1 MNSIISRASR
11 TKTLEKA
18 LPLLGLVTLL
28 FVFTACNRS
37 KSPDSMVTFGK
48 VVIAADV
55 DSSNAP
61 TALADTFS
69 TQQKTIY
76 VVAEAKE
83 VAPGT
88 RLSANWYKDGQA
100 LQVSN
105 EVVAAQ
111 GYHDTNIEFHMNPG
125 ADGWLPGS
133 YKVQIIVNGNP
144 GPEASFS
151 IK

>member
-1 MNSIISRASR
+1 MKTSLSRKQLVIAV
-11 TKTLEKA
+11 LA
-18 LPLLGLVTLL
+18 APL
-28 FVFTACNRS
+28 FIFTACNRS
-37 KSPDSMVTFGK
+37 TSPDSTVTFGK
-48 VVIAADV
+48 VVTAANV
-55 DSSNAP
+55 DSNNAP

-69 TQQKTIY
+69 TQQKAIY

-88 RLSANWYKDGQA
+88 HLSANWFRDGQA
-100 LQVSN
+100 VQVSN

-125 ADGWLPGS
+125 ADGWLPGN
-133 YKVQIIVNGNP
+133 YKARIMVNGKP
-144 GPEASFS
+144 GPEATFS

>member
-1 MNSIISRASR
+1 
-11 TKTLEKA
+11 
-18 LPLLGLVTLL
+18 
-28 FVFTACNRS
+28 
-37 KSPDSMVTFGK
+37 MVTFGK
-48 VVIAADV
+48 VVTAANV

-88 RLSANWYKDGQA
+88 RLSANWFKDGQA

-144 GPEASFS
+144 GPETSFT